1 MTQIRRTSMKTDDIE
16 ITIHHLG
23 ETLVELID
31 LSLQTKQAHWNV
43 TGPRFRALH
52 QQLDELVR
60 ETREFGDAVA
70 ERIVILGQPA
80 NGLAGHVA
88 HQSKVDPFPGDF
100 VPDEE
105 AVKLMVERLS
115 EFCSRVRGRV
125 SATESRDPV
134 TADLLIQIL
143 GKLEEQMWMFHA
155 QAQ

>member
-1 MTQIRRTSMKTDDIE
+1 MTKIARTSMKPEDTE
-16 ITIHHLG
+16 ITILHLG

-31 LSLQTKQAHWNV
+31 LSLQVKQAHWNV

-52 QQLDELVR
+52 LQLDDVVR
-60 ETREFGDAVA
+60 QTREFGDLVA

-80 NGLAGHVA
+80 DGLAGHVA

-100 VPDEE
+100 VPDEQV
-105 AVKLMVERLS
+105 VKLMVERLA

-125 SATESRDPV
+125 SATEARDPV
-134 TADLLIQIL
+134 TADLLVQIL
-143 GKLEEQMWMFHA
+143 GRFEEQMWMFHA

>member
-1 MTQIRRTSMKTDDIE
+1 MTKIKRTSMKPEDTE
-16 ITIHHLG
+16 ITILHLG

-31 LSLQTKQAHWNV
+31 LSLQIKQAHWNV

-52 QQLDELVR
+52 LQLDEVVR
-60 ETREFGDAVA
+60 HTREFGDAVA

-88 HQSKVDPFPGDF
+88 HQSKVDPMPGDF

-105 AVKLMVERLS
+105 VVKLMVERFS
-115 EFCSRVRGRV
+115 EFCSRLRGRV
-125 SATESRDPV
+125 SATEERDPV
-134 TADLLIQIL
+134 TADLFIQIL
-143 GKLEEQMWMFHA
+143 GKVEEQMWMFHA